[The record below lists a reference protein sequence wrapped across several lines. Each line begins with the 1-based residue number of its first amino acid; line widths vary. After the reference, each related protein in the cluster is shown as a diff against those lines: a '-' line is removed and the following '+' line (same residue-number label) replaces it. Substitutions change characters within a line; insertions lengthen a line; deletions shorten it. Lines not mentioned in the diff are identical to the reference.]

1 MGSLVSYPRSVVR
14 EDGLSASGFFKLAA
28 KKVRT
33 FFAASRGNVAV
44 TFAAAAFPVI
54 LAIGAAVDY
63 SAANRSKAVLDAIA
77 DAAVLSATNHDAMSI
92 TAAVAQTRAVD
103 YFNAQAATALK
114 RGTVSTVTA
123 QVTDVNNNRS
133 AVVSYTAAVPTSFA
147 AIAGIQNL
155 NISGTSSAASAVPT
169 YIDFYLLLDNTPS
182 MGVGATPADVA
193 KMVANTSDQCAFACH
208 QLDVSPNDYYSLAKS
223 LGVMTRIDVVR
234 SATQQ
239 LMDTA
244 TATQTVTGQFRT
256 AIYTFGASAASAGL
270 AKIFSLSSSLS
281 SAKTSA
287 ANIDL
292 MTVPYQNYA
301 SDTDTNFDKIL
312 PAMNNEIA
320 TPGDGTTSGSP
331 QKVLFFVSD
340 GVADAANISCTK
352 TTTQGQDP
360 QTGTTYQRCQEPLT
374 VSLCTA
380 LKNRG
385 IQIAVL
391 YTTYLA
397 LPTNSWYMS
406 WIDPFNQGPYGPSPN
421 SEIANNMQACA
432 SPGFYFEV
440 SPTDGISQAMTALF
454 QKVVQAARLTK

>member
-1 MGSLVSYPRSVVR
+1 MSASAVVR
-14 EDGLSASGFFKLAA
+14 RHLGTATSFLKEP
-28 KKVRT
+28 
-33 FFAASRGNVAV
+33 RGNVAI
-44 TFAAAAFPVI
+44 TFAIAAFPII
-54 LAIGAAVDY
+54 LAVGAAVDY

-77 DAAVLSATNHDAMSI
+77 DAAVLSVTNQAAMSVS
-92 TAAVAQTRAVD
+92 AATAQTNAVT
-103 YFNAQAATALK
+103 YFNAQAASLK

-123 QVTDVNNNRS
+123 KVTDANNSRS
-133 AVVSYTAAVPTSFA
+133 AVVSYTATVPTTFS

-155 NISGTSSAASAVPT
+155 NIGGTSSAASAVPT

-208 QLDVSPNDYYSLAKS
+208 QLDVAPNDYYGLAKS
-223 LGVMTRIDVVR
+223 LGVTTRIDVVR

-244 TATQTVTGQFRT
+244 TVTQTATGQFRT
-256 AIYTFGASAASAGL
+256 AIYTFGSSATNANL
-270 AKIFSLSSSLS
+270 TKIFSLSSSLS
-281 SAKTSA
+281 AAKTAA

-301 SDTDTNFDKIL
+301 SDTDTNFDKIF

-320 TPGDGTTSGSP
+320 TPGDGTTSSTP

-352 TTTQGQDP
+352 TTTAGQDP
-360 QTGTTYQRCQEPLT
+360 QTGTNYTRCQEPLT

-385 IQIAVL
+385 ITIAVL

-397 LPTNSWYMS
+397 LPTNGWYMS
-406 WIDPFNQGPYGPSPN
+406 WVDPFNKGPYGPSPN
-421 SEIANNMQACA
+421 SEIAQNMQACA
-432 SPGFYFEV
+432 STGFYFEV
-440 SPTDGISQAMTALF
+440 SPTDGISQG
-454 QKVVQAARLTK
+454 

>member
-1 MGSLVSYPRSVVR
+1 MSESRKVGRFCATV
-14 EDGLSASGFFKLAA
+14 LSCLQE
-28 KKVRT
+28 T
-33 FFAASRGNVAV
+33 RGNVAI
-44 TFAAAAFPVI
+44 TFAVAAFPII
-54 LAIGAAVDY
+54 LAAGAAVDY
-63 SAANRSKAVLDAIA
+63 SAANRSKAVLDSIA
-77 DAAVLSATNHDAMSI
+77 DAAALSVTNNAAMSM
-92 TAAVAQTRAVD
+92 TAATAQTSAVTF
-103 YFNAQAATALK
+103 FNAQAAALK
-114 RGTVSTVTA
+114 RGTVGTVTA
-123 QVTDVNNNRS
+123 KVTDANNIRT
-133 AVVSYTAAVPTSFA
+133 AVVSYTAAVPTSVS
-147 AIAGIQNL
+147 AIAGIQNI
-155 NISGTSSAASAVPT
+155 NISGSSSATSAVPT

-193 KMVANTSDQCAFACH
+193 KMVANTPDQCAFACH
-208 QLDVSPNDYYSLAKS
+208 QLDVAPNDYYSLAKS
-223 LGVMTRIDVVR
+223 LGVTTRIDVVR

-244 TATQTVTGQFRT
+244 ASTQTVTGQFRA
-256 AIYTFGASAASAGL
+256 AIYTFGSSATNANL
-270 AKIFSLSSSLS
+270 TRIFSLSSSLS
-281 SAKTSA
+281 SAKTAA

-301 SDTDTNFDKIL
+301 SDTDTNFDKIF
-312 PAMNNEIA
+312 PAINNDIA

-352 TTTQGQDP
+352 ATTPGQDP
-360 QTGTTYQRCQEPLT
+360 QTGTTYTRCQEPLT

-397 LPTNSWYMS
+397 LPTNAWYMS
-406 WIDPFNQGPYGPSPN
+406 WIDPFNAGPYGPSPN
-421 SEIANNMQACA
+421 SEIAQNMQACA

-454 QKVVQAARLTK
+454 TKVVQSARLTK